1 MDNPKTQFGR
11 NVRRLREALG
21 LTQEAL
27 GAAAGL
33 DRSYVGGVERG
44 ERNPSLST
52 IAQLA
57 RALQAP
63 VTQTMTS
70 SGSCRPTLRIAER
83 QRPFPSRIV

>member
-57 RALQAP
+57 RALQTP
-63 VTQTMTS
+63 VAQAMTS
-70 SGSCRPTLRIAER
+70 SGSCGPTLRIAER
-83 QRPFPSRIV
+83 

>member
-57 RALQAP
+57 RALQTP